1 MFQDEAGFAAV
12 QLGVDRHRREPRMPD
27 AEHQLDVLGRVL
39 GDDGDAV
46 ACGETEP
53 LPQRAGKPRG
63 ALCELTVIAV
73 HAPAVPDRRPA
84 AVAFARALEPKRQIQ
99 DNSPPLRHPE
109 VRTRRSWVSLEGWSA
124 GVLRGPLRG
133 HLRMMP
139 HTALSQPKCTG

>member
-1 MFQDEAGFAAV
+1 MVTSRSRLAGA
-12 QLGVDRHRREPRMPD
+12 
-27 AEHQLDVLGRVL
+27 
-39 GDDGDAV
+39 
-46 ACGETEP
+46 
-53 LPQRAGKPRG
+53 RG
-63 ALCELTVIAV
+63 AIPELTVIAV

-133 HLRMMP
+133 HLRDDASHRAEPAEM
-139 HTALSQPKCTG
+139 HRIALARQQRDGLLQRQSDHAGVRADDFHDEGAGKPLDGIAAGLAAPFA

>member
-1 MFQDEAGFAAV
+1 
-12 QLGVDRHRREPRMPD
+12 MPD

-73 HAPAVPDRRPA
+73 YAPAVPDRRPA
-84 AVAFARALEPKRQIQ
+84 AVAFARALQPKRQLQ
-99 DNSPPLRHPE
+99 EDSP
-109 VRTRRSWVSLEGWSA
+109 RRSSPRADPA
-124 GVLRGPLRG
+124 GLPRIALRL
-133 HLRMMP
+133 H
-139 HTALSQPKCTG
+139 